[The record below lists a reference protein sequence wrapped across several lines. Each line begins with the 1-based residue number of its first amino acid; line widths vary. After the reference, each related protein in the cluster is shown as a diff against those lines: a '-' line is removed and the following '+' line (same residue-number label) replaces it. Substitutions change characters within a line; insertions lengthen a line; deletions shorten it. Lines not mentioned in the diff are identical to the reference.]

1 MISLEADVSFEC
13 FYVDNLLDIFR
24 NTRYF
29 SNILGFNYSY
39 SQMNLFTSFYDKNN
53 YAFNVHLNAD
63 ISDSYLIK
71 NELPDNVKEQHLNKD
86 FLKEHNLNFE
96 FVNINIPRTG
106 NIDIIQEVFENLFTI
121 GLTTEYFVPIYL
133 EDVIIRIDY
142 KKTYGKDKDFTN
154 LTITDE
160 AIKQYRNNMT
170 TKFAKQKYDLLRE
183 HKSYDDFVNL
193 INHYKRMAVQ
203 EESGLTITTT
213 KRKTFVFD

>member
-1 MISLEADVSFEC
+1 V
-13 FYVDNLLDIFR
+13 
-24 NTRYF
+24 
-29 SNILGFNYSY
+29 
-39 SQMNLFTSFYDKNN
+39 NLFTSFYDKNN
-53 YAFNVHLNAD
+53 YAFNVHLSAD
-63 ISDSYLIK
+63 ISDSYLIR
-71 NELPDNVKEQHLNKD
+71 NELPDNVKEQYLNKD
-86 FLKEHNLNFE
+86 FLKEHNLDFE
-96 FVNINIPRTG
+96 FVAINIPRTG

-142 KKTYGKDKDFTN
+142 KKVYGKDKDFTN

-213 KRKTFVFD
+213 KRKTFIFD

>member
-24 NTRYF
+24 NTQYF

-53 YAFNVHLNAD
+53 YAFNVHLSAD
-63 ISDSYLIK
+63 ISDSYLIR
-71 NELPDNVKEQHLNKD
+71 NELPDNVKEQYLNKD
-86 FLKEHNLNFE
+86 FLKEHNLDFE
-96 FVNINIPRTG
+96 FIDINIPRTG

-133 EDVIIRIDY
+133 EDVVIRIDY
-142 KKTYGKDKDFTN
+142 KKVYGKDKDFTN

>member
-13 FYVDNLLDIFR
+13 FYIDNLINIFR
-24 NTRYF
+24 NTQYF

-71 NELPDNVKEQHLNKD
+71 NELPDNIKEQYLNKD
-86 FLKEHNLNFE
+86 FLKEHNLNLE
-96 FVNINIPRTG
+96 FIDINIPRTG
-106 NIDIIQEVFENLFTI
+106 NINIIQEIFENLFTI
-121 GLTTEYFVPIYL
+121 CLTTEYFVPIYL

-142 KKTYGKDKDFTN
+142 NKVYGKDKDFTN
-154 LTITDE
+154 LTVTDE
-160 AIKQYRNNMT
+160 FITQYRNNMT
-170 TKFAKQKYDLLRE
+170 TKFAKQKYNLLRE

-193 INHYKRMAVQ
+193 INQYKQMAVQ
-203 EESGLTITTT
+203 EKDKLTITKT